1 MEDLLLFVPAAVQLV
16 TTLVALAGGGGSSS
30 DSGGDSSW
38 SDSDWSSSDSYDG
51 SSGGGDMP
59 PWLALCIFLFVMGY
73 AIYTFYRH
81 RKSAATNAILAVQ
94 QGVQNKSQSWRQ
106 DDPLAARAADVFTAF
121 QSDWSNFT
129 VESMQAYLAPQYYQH
144 MQLVLAALK
153 LAGRQNIIK
162 DVVVRHV
169 DTTKIDDT
177 RFQASIEFAAYD
189 MIIDTRSNA
198 TLYHKRLSG
207 FETYNFI
214 RSGEVWVLE
223 GIDQPTA
230 SMDMKNSRIAAFA
243 QANSLFYS
251 LDWGHLLIPNRG
263 QIFEGMA
270 HGVSDINNHT
280 IGLYHDLV
288 IQIYSYIATPGKS
301 LEYTIAQVNI
311 PRSYGNILVRRKKKL
326 FGPAKPKGMEQLQ
339 TEWREFNDT
348 YEVFATNLELATSF
362 ELLTP
367 SYMEQLVA
375 VGFEVNIEVA
385 DNVVY
390 LYAQDSEADYEKM
403 LALLKVAFKEMK
415 M

>member
-1 MEDLLLFVPAAVQLV
+1 MENLLPFVPAVVQLI
-16 TTLVALAGGGGSSS
+16 TTFVALAGGGGSSS
-30 DSGGDSSW
+30 EFGGDSSW
-38 SDSDWSSSDSYDG
+38 SGSDWSSSDSYDG

-59 PWLALCIFLFVMGY
+59 PWLAACIFLFVMGY

-81 RKSAATNAILAVQ
+81 RKSVAATALATQ
-94 QGVQNKSQSWRQ
+94 QGARNQSQSWRQ

-121 QSDWSNFT
+121 QADWSNFA
-129 VESMQAYLAPQYYQH
+129 VEPMQTYLAPQYYQH

-153 LAGRQNIIK
+153 LSGRQNIIK

-169 DTTKIDDT
+169 GTTKIDDT
-177 RFQASIEFAAYD
+177 RFRAIVEFSVYD
-189 MIIDTRSNA
+189 TIVDTRSNA

-207 FETYNFI
+207 SETYNFV

-230 SMDMKNSRIAAFA
+230 RMDMKNSRIAAFA

-263 QIFEGMA
+263 QIFEGMTY
-270 HGVSDINNHT
+270 GVSDINNHT

-326 FGPAKPKGMEQLQ
+326 FGSAKPKGMEQLQ

-390 LYAQDSEADYEKM
+390 LYAQDSGADYEKM
-403 LALLKVAFKEMK
+403 LALLKTAFKEMK